1 MNSRI
6 HDTATKMGVRAF
18 LPPFQGSRGGRCTQG
33 SAFGSTLGYIP
44 AAASRLKEFAI
55 FPDVSVVRNTSSRV
69 GRIGSVPVMAL
80 TAILGAALG
89 CGERPAVRSV
99 PVERRDLVQY
109 LTTNGRV
116 EPTEDYAISA
126 PIAGRVRTTPVEKG
140 GRVSQG
146 AVVATIEDESARTDF
161 DQAQARLRAA
171 EARSAQADHGG
182 PAAETA
188 DIKARLQASRRAEE
202 RARLKVASLE
212 RLVAGE
218 AAPRI
223 ELDQARTALSER
235 EADLAAGKKQWEL
248 RVDPEQRQLAAARV
262 SEADAAARSAES
274 RLRASAV
281 RSPAEGV
288 LYSLE
293 VRPGDYVERGAVI
306 ARVGKLDAVRVV
318 VFVDEPEL
326 GRVKQDARVVLEADA
341 YPEQSW
347 EGRIDR
353 LPTRIVSLDTRRVGE
368 VICTVENHEGFLI
381 PNLTVSA
388 QIESGA
394 VKGALTVPR
403 EAVVE
408 KDGQSYLWLHAEGE
422 TARKQAVELG
432 LRTASLVEVRSGI
445 GEGDRVLLSGGPPL
459 QPGQKVRAEM

>member
-1 MNSRI
+1 ML
-6 HDTATKMGVRAF
+6 TA
-18 LPPFQGSRGGRCTQG
+18 S
-33 SAFGSTLGYIP
+33 
-44 AAASRLKEFAI
+44 
-55 FPDVSVVRNTSSRV
+55 NRV
-69 GRIGSVPVMAL
+69 GRLGPVIAL
-80 TAILGAALG
+80 AAVAAVSFR
-89 CGERPAVRSV
+89 CGERPVVRSV
-99 PVERRDLVQY
+99 PVERRDLVQF

-140 GRVSQG
+140 GRVSRG
-146 AVVATIEDESARTDF
+146 AVVATIEDESARTDL

-171 EARSAQADHGG
+171 EAESAQAEHGG

-188 DIKARLQASRRAEE
+188 DIEARLKAARRADE
-202 RARLKVASLE
+202 RARGKVASLE
-212 RLVAGE
+212 RLVAGQ

-223 ELDQARTALSER
+223 ELNEARAALSER
-235 EADLAAGKKQWEL
+235 EADLAAIQKQWEL
-248 RVDPEQRQLAAARV
+248 RADPEQRRLAAARV
-262 SEADAAARSAES
+262 SEAAAAARSAER
-274 RLRASAV
+274 RLRASVV

-288 LYSLE
+288 LYALE
-293 VRPGDYVERGAVI
+293 VRPGDYVDRGAVI
-306 ARVGKLDAVRVV
+306 ARVGQLDAVRVV

-326 GRVKQDARVVLEADA
+326 GRVKQDARVILEADA

-368 VICTVENHEGFLI
+368 VICTVENHQGLLI

-388 QIESGA
+388 RIESGA
-394 VKGALTVPR
+394 VKSALTVPR

-408 KDGQSYLWLHAEGE
+408 QDGQSYLWLHAEGE

-432 LRTASLVEVRSGI
+432 LRTASLVEVRAGVA
-445 GEGDRVLLSGGPPL
+445 EGDRVLLPGGPPL
-459 QPGQKVRAEM
+459 EPGQKVRAEM